1 MNLPASID
9 RPAGADIREI
19 FAEICEFRTPKPA
32 NSPESL
38 VTPTGLEPVFSP

>member
-9 RPAGADIREI
+9 RPPGAHIREI
-19 FAEICEFRTPKPA
+19 FAEICEIRALKPA